1 MAANIYALLIGINGY
16 LKNRRPG
23 NFYYRNLQGSVKDI
37 LDTERFLR
45 ERLNV
50 ERIIRLTSSV
60 RGDNKELL
68 TCRPEDIEEPP
79 ELWPTYRNI
88 VQAFRTLEEQAQ
100 PGDQI
105 YIHYSGHGGRTK
117 TLPEFLEFKGGNVLD
132 ETLVPSDIGNPDGHP
147 LRDIETAYLLQ
158 KLVAKKLYVTVVL
171 DSCYSGGAT
180 RTVSGAQVRVVDGV
194 IPDKLDAADNLV
206 ASPEELREIFRREPS
221 QNEGRPSFGHK
232 WFLETGGYTLISA
245 CRMVEQAHE
254 WPYEAPQLNG
264 TLTHFWLEALNTLGR
279 TPTYRM
285 VFNRV
290 LANIHTQFNNQTPE
304 LQGEGDRVIF
314 SDREIRQ
321 PPAVNVTKVEEP
333 DRVRLAAGKPQGV
346 VKGAQFAL
354 YPPGTVDFGD
364 REKCVA
370 VAEVRRSSDEES
382 FARVVERLRPDAL
395 TVGAQALLVNP
406 GRRELMLEVKLLPPV
421 FDNAHM
427 ERATKALDELKDLLT
442 GSKFVRLASE
452 VDRSR
457 LNVSVASDG
466 KFVVTDAGGKP
477 LENLRPSLSS
487 NDPAAP
493 ELLFK
498 RLEHLAKFYIV
509 GGLSNR
515 NPASPLAGKLRL
527 KLERLQ
533 DDYDMDSPYETR
545 SLDELEGI
553 KTITA
558 GEWALLTVRNESAQ
572 TLNITVMNIQPDWG
586 ISQLYPAGAAFFEP
600 LERDQERELPILAG
614 LPEGY
619 AEGRDV
625 LKVFAT
631 VSSNNFRWLELSPL
645 DEPDKPKPFSRAP
658 GNILDDYL
666 ALLLE
671 EGPSKRHFGLAPH
684 VGSYWTTEE
693 ILVRMVKP
701 SGS

>member
-1 MAANIYALLIGINGY
+1 
-16 LKNRRPG
+16 
-23 NFYYRNLQGSVKDI
+23 
-37 LDTERFLR
+37 
-45 ERLNV
+45 
-50 ERIIRLTSSV
+50 
-60 RGDNKELL
+60 
-68 TCRPEDIEEPP
+68 
-79 ELWPTYRNI
+79 
-88 VQAFRTLEEQAQ
+88 
-100 PGDQI
+100 
-105 YIHYSGHGGRTK
+105 
-117 TLPEFLEFKGGNVLD
+117 
-132 ETLVPSDIGNPDGHP
+132 
-147 LRDIETAYLLQ
+147 
-158 KLVAKKLYVTVVL
+158 
-171 DSCYSGGAT
+171 
-180 RTVSGAQVRVVDGV
+180 
-194 IPDKLDAADNLV
+194 
-206 ASPEELREIFRREPS
+206 
-221 QNEGRPSFGHK
+221 
-232 WFLETGGYTLISA
+232 
-245 CRMVEQAHE
+245 
-254 WPYEAPQLNG
+254 
-264 TLTHFWLEALNTLGR
+264 
-279 TPTYRM
+279 
-285 VFNRV
+285 
-290 LANIHTQFNNQTPE
+290 
-304 LQGEGDRVIF
+304 
-314 SDREIRQ
+314 
-321 PPAVNVTKVEEP
+321 
-333 DRVRLAAGKPQGV
+333 
-346 VKGAQFAL
+346 
-354 YPPGTVDFGD
+354 
-364 REKCVA
+364 
-370 VAEVRRSSDEES
+370 
-382 FARVVERLRPDAL
+382 
-395 TVGAQALLVNP
+395 
-406 GRRELMLEVKLLPPV
+406 MLEVKLLPPV

-452 VDRSR
+452 ADRSR
-457 LNVSVASDG
+457 LNVSFASDG